1 MKVRTMSSKQVVD
14 KKSVESGVAQAVVLP
29 PTLHKML
36 TPKWSQKLE
45 EERGI
50 SSTLSS
56 VW

>member
-1 MKVRTMSSKQVVD
+1 M
-14 KKSVESGVAQAVVLP
+14 ESGVAQAVVQAVVLP

-50 SSTLSS
+50 SSALSS
-56 VW
+56 VR